1 MHWVETDF
9 FDQTFEETLALLEET
24 RNHIDMASHGGL
36 TALSA
41 EAMLRTTRDLSY
53 LTSQVTGVMSLL
65 LLHKAVA
72 EGTIAAEDL
81 APRTQA
87 LMDDLDLT
95 EAALAGGGRGDAADL
110 APTVVALLERGNRL
124 SQRVHRIQDM
134 AAAGAA

>member
-9 FDQTFEETLALLEET
+9 FDQTFEETLGLLEET

-36 TALSA
+36 SALST
-41 EAMLRTTRDLSY
+41 EAMLRTTRDLSF

-72 EGTIAAEDL
+72 EGSIAEDEL
-81 APRTQA
+81 APRSAA
-87 LMDDLDLT
+87 LMEELDLT
-95 EAALAGGGRGDAADL
+95 GEALAGDHGDL
-110 APTVVALLERGNRL
+110 APTVVSLIERGDRL

-134 AAAGAA
+134 LHAGAA